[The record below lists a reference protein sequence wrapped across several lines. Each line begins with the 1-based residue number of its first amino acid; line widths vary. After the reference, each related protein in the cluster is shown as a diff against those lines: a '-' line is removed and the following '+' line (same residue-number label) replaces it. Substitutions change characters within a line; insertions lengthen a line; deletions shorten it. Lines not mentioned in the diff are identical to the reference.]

1 MLTIPGYNQLECIRT
16 TPILTV
22 YRGLRLSDGLP
33 VILRVWIDQTAAEYR
48 PFGREYALAHSLML
62 DGIARPCAIEDD
74 GRLLVLEDFG
84 AVMLDDLIA
93 TGPLDGAAFFNIAI
107 QVTSI
112 LSDLHRRGVI
122 HLDLQP
128 SNILVNPADGQVKIT
143 GLGYAFHPD
152 HPHEIIVAGG
162 DTRRQ
167 NALAY
172 TAPEQLRRAGQ
183 PVDQRADLYAWGT
196 ILYELLA
203 GQTLFAAA
211 DPLELTHAHLALQPR
226 SLLSVNPHVPS
237 ALAAIVMRLLA
248 KSADERYQS
257 AAGLKADLE
266 ACLNAARSNQQFWGG
281 STGQA
286 PRHLSEN
293 SVASP
298 QQPAISNPLD
308 MQIVAGMMQALSG
321 EISMD
326 QLLTTL
332 LKLTVTYAGAQKGFL
347 ILEEDGSLFIEAEID
362 TTLDIMK
369 VVQSVALETSARL
382 AVEVVHHVR
391 QTGTSIILDNAAQ
404 DSRFASDPYIAQHR
418 PKSILCI
425 PVLRQCQL
433 VGIVYLE
440 NNLVNAAFVP
450 EQLRLIH
457 LLAAQAAISLYNDR
471 LCDGMRR
478 EVAERQRGE
487 EALRAM
493 TVGTAA
499 VTGDEFFRSLA
510 QHLAAIFRV
519 RQVFVAECT
528 DSSKTR
534 VHTLAYVKD
543 DVIGANFAYDLEG
556 TPCAQVIDGQ
566 AVFYPNHLSEHFA
579 HAAGFESYLGVPVY
593 NSSGQILGHLSVM
606 DDKAMSR
613 SETEISVMKIF
624 AARAGAELERMQA
637 EAALRQREEQ
647 LSQLNI
653 RLEDYSRNL
662 EHKVAE
668 RTREI
673 EQRRK
678 VAEGLRD
685 MLTILN
691 SNRPLDEILDHIIA
705 EGSRLL
711 GTDSGAIFRLQPD
724 QEMLAVQ
731 AARGLPREY
740 VTDLTFPLRH
750 SFLGRAVL
758 SRRPF
763 VVADVAVAV
772 RDMDLVL
779 APYRR
784 KLLAEN
790 YQTILAVPLIRQSAA
805 AEVDAVYGG
814 IALYFP
820 RTRVFSDEELEL
832 SKAFADQAALAIENA
847 WLRQQVRQAAVK
859 EERSRLARELHDSV
873 TQSLYSLTLLV
884 EGWRRLA
891 QSGRMPNVIDSLAE
905 LGDIAQQ
912 ALKEMR
918 LLVHELRPPAL
929 EKEGLLGALH
939 ERLSSVERR
948 AGVEAR
954 VLADEM
960 IDLPASVEEAFYRI
974 AIEALNNALK
984 HAAATATTIYVRT
997 NDRQVELEVVDN
1009 GKGFDLVQTQDR
1021 GGIGLISMRERAEK
1035 LGALFTITSAPGQGT
1050 RVHVQMQPPPDTLG
1064 RIAQH

>member
-1 MLTIPGYNQLECIRT
+1 
-16 TPILTV
+16 V
-22 YRGLRLSDGLP
+22 K
-33 VILRVWIDQTAAEYR
+33 VWTGHATAEYK
-48 PFGREYALAHSLML
+48 PLGREYALARTLAL
-62 DGIARPCAIEDD
+62 DGILQPYTLEDD
-74 GRLLVLEDFG
+74 GRVLVLEDFG
-84 AVMLDDLIA
+84 GVMLDDLVA
-93 TGPLDGAAFFNIAI
+93 ASSLDGANFFNIAI
-107 QVTSI
+107 QATDI
-112 LSDLHRRGVI
+112 LSRLHGQGVVQ
-122 HLDLQP
+122 LDLQP
-128 SNILVNPADGQVKIT
+128 ANILIDPATGQVKIT

-152 HPHEIIVAGG
+152 YPYEMIIASG
-162 DTRRQ
+162 DALRQ
-167 NALAY
+167 NTFAY
-172 TAPEQLRRAGQ
+172 TAPEQLRRVGQ
-183 PVDQRADLYAWGT
+183 PIDQRADLYAWGA

-203 GQTLFAAA
+203 GRPLFTAA
-211 DPLELTHAHLALQPR
+211 DPLEVTHAHLAREPR
-226 SLLSVNPHVPS
+226 SLLSVNPHVPP
-237 ALAAIVMRLLA
+237 AFAAIVMRLLA

-266 ACLNAARSNQQFWGG
+266 ACRDSVRSKQQFWGR

-286 PRHLSEN
+286 PQLSPVN
-293 SVASP
+293 SIAAP
-298 QQPAISNPLD
+298 QQLAISNPLD
-308 MQIVAGMMQALSG
+308 MQIVAGMVQALSG
-321 EISMD
+321 EIAMD

-347 ILEEDGSLFIEAEID
+347 ILEEDGGLFIEAEID

-369 VVQSVALETSARL
+369 VVQSVALETSPRL
-382 AVEVVHHVR
+382 AVEVIHHVR
-391 QTGTSIILDNAAQ
+391 QTGAGLILDNAAQ
-404 DSRFASDPYIAQHR
+404 DSRFASDPYITQHR
-418 PKSILCI
+418 PKSILCL

-440 NNLVNAAFVP
+440 NNLVHAAFAP
-450 EQLRLIH
+450 EQLKMIH

-566 AVFYPNHLSEHFA
+566 TVFYPERLSEHFA
-579 HAAGFESYLGVPVY
+579 YAAGFESYLGVPIY
-593 NSSGQILGHLSVM
+593 NSSGQILGHFSVM

-613 SETEISVMKIF
+613 SETEISFMQIF

-637 EAALRQREEQ
+637 ETALCQREEQ

-662 EHKVAE
+662 EHKAVE

-711 GTDSGAIFRLQPD
+711 GTASGAIFRLQPD

-758 SRRPF
+758 SRQPF

-784 KLLAEN
+784 RLLVEN

-805 AEVDAVYGG
+805 AEADAVYGG

-820 RTRVFSDEELEL
+820 KARVFSDEELEL

-891 QSGRMPNVIDSLAE
+891 QSGRMPNVIESLAE

-997 NDRQVELEVVDN
+997 NDRRVELEVVDN
-1009 GKGFDLVQTQDR
+1009 GKGFDLIQTQDR

-1035 LGALFTITSAPGQGT
+1035 LGASFTITSAPGQGT
-1050 RVHVQMQPPPDTLG
+1050 RVHVQVQQQDMLDH
-1064 RIAQH
+1064 IAQH